1 MPINDR
7 WLMLVVFSRFIPWLS
22 AYLASGITSMTRL
35 VSLKKKIPKPLIT
48 RPTKRSAP
56 GR

>member
-1 MPINDR
+1 MRTNDL
-7 WLMLVVFSRFIPWLS
+7 WLLTVSQWLGLLWLT
-22 AYLASGITSMTRL
+22 AYFASGITSVTRL
-35 VSLKKKIPKPLIT
+35 VSLRKKIPKPLIT